1 MIMAAINTIII
12 GGGTIVYCQ
21 STIGEEAS
29 SKGDREEKFGRL
41 CIIPSINSFHLIAT
55 VVIIG

>member
-1 MIMAAINTIII
+1 MAAINNIIVI
-12 GGGTIVYCQ
+12 GTIVYCQ
-21 STIGEEAS
+21 SAIGEEAS
-29 SKGDREEKFGRL
+29 SKDDREEKFGRL